1 MTNTLA
7 KYDAAKHAL
16 AEARSVDEVKDI
28 RDKSIAMKLYAK
40 QAKDKKLE
48 ADAHEIRMR
57 AERRLG
63 EMMAEQKKAVG
74 LNKGGKSE
82 HRNRVSK
89 KPGKPTLASQ
99 NIDKNLADR
108 SRKAAALSEEKF
120 ELKVE
125 QAREHITTPVKLKV
139 VSEKPKPESAR
150 YLAEFKTACDHWLP
164 KLSAD
169 DLKKARTYFQ
179 ERADA
184 REKANGARPNGSGEQ
199 TVEEPR
205 ALNAKL
211 AEEEQRESAPVQ

>member
-40 QAKDKKLE
+40 QAKDNKLE
-48 ADAHEIRMR
+48 ADAHEIRLR

-89 KPGKPTLASQ
+89 KPGKPTLACQ

-108 SRKAAALSEEKF
+108 SREAAALSEEKF

-125 QAREHITTPVKLKV
+125 QAPKTSQPRSSSRSYQKSRSRSRRGAWLSLRRPATIGCQNSTLTT
-139 VSEKPKPESAR
+139 
-150 YLAEFKTACDHWLP
+150 
-164 KLSAD
+164 
-169 DLKKARTYFQ
+169 
-179 ERADA
+179 
-184 REKANGARPNGSGEQ
+184 
-199 TVEEPR
+199 
-205 ALNAKL
+205 
-211 AEEEQRESAPVQ
+211 